1 MASLPSPVPGAV
13 RDGACG
19 VNRLAPWLARAPLV
33 AILRGIR
40 PDEVLAVGE
49 ALVSAGVAIIEVP
62 LNSPEPLAS
71 IRVLAER
78 LGPSVLVGAGTVTSP
93 DEATSV
99 VAAGGRLVVMPH
111 ADVATIAAA
120 RQAGAIVLP
129 GCYTATEAFS
139 ALAAGADGLKLFPA
153 EIGGPPLLKALTTVL
168 PRDVPVLPV
177 GGVTPGTIAAWREA
191 GAAGFGIGSALY
203 RPGDSAETVAARAR
217 DFVAALD

>member
-1 MASLPSPVPGAV
+1 M
-13 RDGACG
+13 
-19 VNRLAPWLARAPLV
+19 NRIALWLARAPLV

-40 PDEVLAVGE
+40 PDEALAVGE

-93 DEATSV
+93 AEAASV

-111 ADVATIAAA
+111 ADVTTIAAA
-120 RQAGAIVLP
+120 RRAGAIVLP

-153 EIGGPPLLKALTTVL
+153 EIGGPPLLKALKAVL

-217 DFVAALD
+217 DFVAALG